1 MVEHWNEVCACYQED
16 QDHIREYLLDKIG
29 DARRAAVVDVG
40 WSGNNVLQVKY
51 LLEQE
56 YQSGCEI
63 HCLLA
68 AARNVNDTYM
78 AGMMQRQEVK
88 TYIFSNMQNKGLHD
102 AHQEENS
109 RLNSFF
115 FEILTQ
121 SSTPTFLGFDRE
133 GRFLYDIPEVENY
146 AHNSEIHRGALDFAR
161 EYQTRFREYPFMLD
175 ISGHDAYMPFQYFSR
190 NLSWLRRYFGGW
202 LFGRDL
208 FATQE
213 KAVMESVSDV
223 MKKAGLWEEDV

>member
-1 MVEHWNEVCACYQED
+1 M
-16 QDHIREYLLDKIG
+16 
-29 DARRAAVVDVG
+29 AVVDVG

-51 LLEQE
+51 LLEQV
-56 YQSGCEI
+56 YALDCQA

-78 AGMMQRQEVK
+78 AAMTQKEEIK

-102 AHQEENS
+102 AHQEENH

-121 SSTPTFLGFDRE
+121 SCTPTFLGFDKE

-146 AHNSEIHRGALDFAR
+146 EKNREIHQGTLDFVK
-161 EYQTRFREYPFMLD
+161 EYQSCFRNFPYMLD
-175 ISGHDAYMPFQYFSR
+175 ISGHDAYMPFLHFAGH
-190 NLSWLRRYFGGW
+190 LSWLRKYFGGYI
-202 LFGRDL
+202 FGRDL
-208 FATQE
+208 FATQDG
-213 KAVMESVSDV
+213 AVMESVRQV
-223 MKKAGLWEEDV
+223 MEKAKLWEEEKH

>member
-1 MVEHWNEVCACYQED
+1 M
-16 QDHIREYLLDKIG
+16 
-29 DARRAAVVDVG
+29 AVVDVG

-51 LLEQE
+51 LLEQV
-56 YQSGCEI
+56 YGLDCQA

-78 AGMMQRQEVK
+78 AAMTQKEEVK

-102 AHQEENS
+102 AHQEENR

-121 SSTPTFLGFDRE
+121 SCTPTFLGFDKD

-146 AHNSEIHRGALDFAR
+146 EKNREIHQGALDFVK
-161 EYQTRFREYPFMLD
+161 EYQSRFQNFPYMLD

-190 NLSWLRRYFGGW
+190 NLLWLKKYFGGYI
-202 LFGRDL
+202 FGRDL

-213 KAVMESVSDV
+213 KAVMESVEEV
-223 MKKAGLWEEDV
+223 MKKAGIWEGRS